1 MTEKQFRKGDYT
13 NCRCNICEIVDEDD
27 KIVCNVVTEDFEKV
41 IGILEEN
48 EQLKHDA
55 TVLICSNQEYREEN
69 EKLKKMYYDILKL
82 LKMELVEE

>member
-48 EQLKHDA
+48 EQLKKELSHLRYRF
-55 TVLICSNQEYREEN
+55 TEYRN
-69 EKLKKMYYDILKL
+69 KKG
-82 LKMELVEE
+82 

>member
-1 MTEKQFRKGDYT
+1 MTKYSKGDYT

-55 TVLICSNQEYREEN
+55 TVLICSNQEYRGEN